1 LTIYRRSIMT
11 KNNHFTDVLKVLENE
26 YAAVADD
33 GTSADVVGFI
43 DTGSYALNA
52 LYSGT
57 IYGGMPA
64 NKINAL
70 AGEEATG
77 KTFFLLGIVKNFLD
91 VNPTAVSIV
100 FESEGSITKEILH
113 SRGVDTKRVL
123 VVPVETIQQFKTQ
136 ALRVVENHLKTPEKE
151 RKPLLLALDS
161 LGMLSTTKEMTDSE
175 SGKEVKDMT
184 RTAEIRAAFRV
195 LTLKLSKAKIPLIV
209 TNHVYQT
216 MGMFPTKEMGGG
228 GGLKYA
234 ANNIIA
240 LSKSKNKDSEGN
252 VTGIII
258 RCKNLKSRLTKE
270 NTESSVL
277 LSYDKGLDR
286 HYGLVDLALEHNIFE
301 KVSTKIKLPDGST
314 VFEKAIIRNP
324 EKYFT
329 QEVLARIDSAAKA
342 EFSYGSSKD
351 SGDVIEEMLND
362 DN

>member
-1 LTIYRRSIMT
+1 MA
-11 KNNHFTDVLKVLENE
+11 KNNPFTDVLKVLENE
-26 YAAVADD
+26 YAAVAEE

-52 LYSGT
+52 LYSGS
-57 IYGGMPA
+57 IHKGMPA
-64 NKINAL
+64 NKISAL

-91 VNPTAVSIV
+91 TNEKAVSVI
-100 FESEGSITKEILH
+100 FESEGSITKEILQ

-123 VVPVETIQQFKTQ
+123 IVPVETIQQFKTQ
-136 ALRVVENHLKTPEKE
+136 ALRVVENHLATAEKE
-151 RKPLLLALDS
+151 RRPLLLALDS
-161 LGMLSTTKEMTDSE
+161 LGMLSTTKEMTDSN

-195 LTLKLSKAKIPLIV
+195 LTLKLSKAKVPLIV

-240 LSKSKNKDSEGN
+240 LSKSKNKDAEGN
-252 VTGIII
+252 VTGIFI

-270 NTESSVL
+270 NTETSVL

-286 HYGLVDLALEHNIFE
+286 YYGLLDLAIEHGIF
-301 KVSTKIKLPDGST
+301 KKISTKIEVSDGKT
-314 VFEKAIIRNP
+314 VFEKQIVNNP
-324 EKYFT
+324 EKFFT
-329 QEVLARIDSAAKA
+329 EDVLQRIDEAAQR
-342 EFSYGSSKD
+342 EFSYGT
-351 SGDVIEEMLND
+351 SGLETEDVVEELLND
-362 DN
+362 AH

>member
-1 LTIYRRSIMT
+1 MA
-11 KNNHFTDVLKVLENE
+11 KNNPFTDVLKVLENE

-52 LYSGT
+52 LYSGS
-57 IYGGMPA
+57 IFKGIPA
-64 NKINAL
+64 NKISAL

-77 KTFFLLGIVKNFLD
+77 KTFFALGIIKNFLD
-91 VNPTAVSIV
+91 TNDKALSII
-100 FESEGSITKEILH
+100 FESEGSVTKEILT

-123 VVPVETIQQFKTQ
+123 IVPVETIQQFKIQ
-136 ALRVVENHLKTPEKE
+136 ALRVVENHLNTPEKE
-151 RKPLLLALDS
+151 RRPLMLVLDS
-161 LGMLSTTKEMTDSE
+161 LGMLSTTKEMADSGT
-175 SGKEVKDMT
+175 GKEVKDMT

-195 LTLKLSKAKIPLIV
+195 LTLKLSKAKIPLLV

-252 VTGIII
+252 VTGIFV

-270 NTESSVL
+270 NTEASVM

-286 HYGLVDLALEHNIFE
+286 HYGLIDLALEHGIFK
-301 KVSTKIKLPDGST
+301 KVSTKIELLDGTT
-314 VFEKAIIRNP
+314 VFEKQIVNNP
-324 EKYFT
+324 QKFFT
-329 QEVLARIDSAAKA
+329 DDVLKLIDTAAQK
-342 EFSYGSSKD
+342 EFSYGTGTTD
-351 SGDVIEEMLND
+351 TEEIMEEMLNESR
-362 DN
+362 

>member
-1 LTIYRRSIMT
+1 MA
-11 KNNHFTDVLKVLENE
+11 KNNPFTDVLKVLENE
-26 YAAVADD
+26 YAAVADE

-52 LYSGT
+52 LYSGS
-57 IYGGMPA
+57 IYKGMPA
-64 NKINAL
+64 NKISAL

-77 KTFFLLGIVKNFLD
+77 KTFFALGIIKNFLD
-91 VNPTAVSIV
+91 TNEKAVAIV
-100 FESEGSITKEILH
+100 FESEGSVTKEILQ

-123 VVPVETIQQFKTQ
+123 IVPVETIQQFKTQ
-136 ALRVVENHLKTPEKE
+136 ALRVVENHLTTPEKD
-151 RKPLLLALDS
+151 RRPLMMCLDS
-161 LGMLSTTKEMTDSE
+161 LGMLSTTKEMADSG

-195 LTLKLSKAKIPLIV
+195 LTLKLSKAKIPLLV

-240 LSKSKNKDSEGN
+240 LSKSKNKDAEGN
-252 VTGIII
+252 VTGIFI

-270 NTESSVL
+270 NTETSVM

-286 HYGLVDLALEHNIFE
+286 YYGLVDLAVEHGIFK
-301 KVSTKIKLPDGST
+301 KVSTKIDVGGGKT
-314 VFEKAIIRNP
+314 VFEKQIINNP
-324 EKYFT
+324 EKFFT
-329 QEVLARIDSAAKA
+329 EDVLKQIDEAAQR
-342 EFSYGSSKD
+342 EFSYGTGGID
-351 SGDVIEEMLND
+351 TEDVVEELLND
-362 DN
+362 AH

>member
-1 LTIYRRSIMT
+1 MA
-11 KNNHFTDVLKVLENE
+11 KNNPFTDVLKVLENE
-26 YAAVADD
+26 YAAVADE

-52 LYSGT
+52 LYSGS
-57 IYGGMPA
+57 IYKGMPA
-64 NKINAL
+64 NKISAL

-77 KTFFLLGIVKNFLD
+77 KTFFALGIIKNFLD
-91 VNPTAVSIV
+91 TNEKAVTIV
-100 FESEGSITKEILH
+100 FESEGSVTKEILQ

-123 VVPVETIQQFKTQ
+123 IVPVETIQQFKTQ
-136 ALRVVENHLKTPEKE
+136 ALRVVENHLTTPEKD
-151 RKPLLLALDS
+151 RRPLMMCLDS
-161 LGMLSTTKEMTDSE
+161 LGMLSTTKEMADSG

-195 LTLKLSKAKIPLIV
+195 LTLKLSKAKIPLLV

-240 LSKSKNKDSEGN
+240 LSKSKNKDADGT
-252 VTGIII
+252 VTGIFI

-270 NTESSVL
+270 NTETSVL

-286 HYGLVDLALEHNIFE
+286 YYGLVDLAVEHGIFK
-301 KVSTKIKLPDGST
+301 KVSTKIDVGGGKT
-314 VFEKAIIRNP
+314 VFEKQIINNP
-324 EKYFT
+324 EKFFT
-329 QEVLARIDSAAKA
+329 EDVLKQIDEAAQK
-342 EFSYGSSKD
+342 EFSYGTGGVD
-351 SGDVIEEMLND
+351 TEDIVEELLND
-362 DN
+362 AR

>member
-1 LTIYRRSIMT
+1 MA
-11 KNNHFTDVLKVLENE
+11 KNNPFTDVLKVLENE
-26 YAAVADD
+26 YAAVAEE

-52 LYSGT
+52 LYSGS
-57 IYGGMPA
+57 IFKGMPA
-64 NKINAL
+64 NKISAL

-91 VNPTAVSIV
+91 TNKQAVSVV
-100 FESEGSITKEILH
+100 FESEGSITKEILQ

-123 VVPVETIQQFKTQ
+123 IVPVETIQQFKTQ
-136 ALRVVENHLKTPEKE
+136 ALRVVENHLSTPEKD
-151 RKPLLLALDS
+151 RRPLLLALDS
-161 LGMLSTTKEMTDSE
+161 LGMLSTTKEMTDSNT
-175 SGKEVKDMT
+175 GKEVKDMT

-240 LSKSKNKDSEGN
+240 LSKSKNKDAEGN
-252 VTGIII
+252 VTGIFI

-270 NTESSVL
+270 NTETSVM
-277 LSYDKGLDR
+277 LSYDRGLDR
-286 HYGLVDLALEHNIFE
+286 YYGLLDLALEHGIF
-301 KVSTKIKLPDGST
+301 KKISTKIDVGDGKT
-314 VFEKAIIRNP
+314 VFEKQIVTSP
-324 EKYFT
+324 EKFFT
-329 QEVLARIDSAAKA
+329 QDVLQQIDAAAQK
-342 EFSYGSSKD
+342 EFSYGT
-351 SGDVIEEMLND
+351 GGVETEDVVEELLNEAR
-362 DN
+362 